1 MQASSFLDVSGV
13 LDALTSG
20 GGGGEDNN
28 NIAFDVVAP
37 SVPGMGFSD
46 ASGAEGFGAGE
57 TADVFDALMKRL
69 GYGRY
74 VAFGAGW

>member
-1 MQASSFLDVSGV
+1 M
-13 LDALTSG
+13 LDALTSAGGGGPG
-20 GGGGEDNN
+20 GGGGGSGEDDD
-28 NIAFDVVAP
+28 IAFDVVAP
-37 SVPGMGFSD
+37 SVPGTGFSD